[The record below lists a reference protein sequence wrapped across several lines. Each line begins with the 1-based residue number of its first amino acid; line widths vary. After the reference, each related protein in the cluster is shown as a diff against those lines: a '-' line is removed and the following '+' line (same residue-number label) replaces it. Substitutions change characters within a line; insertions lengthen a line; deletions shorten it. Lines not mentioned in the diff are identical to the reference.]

1 MFNHGVHQFTLQRHY
16 SVQRLTLFTKYVRQ
30 AVRDDEQAVPL
41 PEPVPLPEHAQQP
54 VPLPEHAQQ
63 PAASGSG
70 GGKRTF
76 ISAMLSAKRFICSK
90 EDHTI
95 ANKQNIIYIYIYMYI
110 CYFMG

>member
-41 PEPVPLPEHAQQP
+41 PEP